1 MSPTMNKRREF
12 SLSFEN
18 IIPKNPEGT
27 RAEWRFLALI
37 CVSALLIL
45 IGFGF
50 SVAYYA
56 RREQTVQDGV
66 LARAFLM
73 QTRRNISLWIDGE
86 ISALET
92 VANDADIIDAL
103 ANFND
108 PKAVARGRRVLRN
121 FHSSHAESY
130 FISITPIKNPKAAI
144 FYSDSLKNRLIMLQ
158 QQVKKVAIDGASK
171 TLKSLPSLYNYLYTS
186 TNRSKSNQQTPLL
199 IISRYVEKDG
209 KRIGLL
215 SMGVRLDYLSI
226 RFVHPDILG
235 QSVNLTV
242 TNEKGDVIADNAIER
257 IMDADLIEV
266 FRKILPLRFLEHTEF
281 HSISLLPD
289 QEVMVENI
297 PIRAANHNTLFD
309 SPWYLVLSKKDSFL
323 LGGKGDFFE
332 TDIFHLMLVAL
343 FLLASST
350 LSIGAVFITKI
361 RAARQA
367 LENVNTELEH
377 SNYIDALTGL
387 PNRKAYVRDVE
398 KLEMEKNAPLGI
410 VSFDVDGLKI
420 INDMVG
426 HLEGDRLLI
435 DSGSIL
441 SDIISSPATLY
452 RTGGD
457 EFIALFPSCDL
468 DEVKN
473 IRHTVNR
480 KLAEFNAN
488 RDEDF
493 MRPAIHISCGY
504 AIREDADIEI
514 NELYQIADDKMYRYK
529 RANNMRLRIKLLSL
543 AEKALLTI
551 EPGIDE
557 IQKRS
562 IELIDVLVKVN
573 PDYLQHRKSLLLLSK
588 YHDIG
593 KITQQSTDNAVLLDS
608 RAENQKIAEAGFR
621 VAMVFPQTFP
631 IAHLI
636 LRQYEW
642 WNERNDDMLSEDE
655 ELPLELRVFSVIHVF
670 VKGLLAEKDPLAARD
685 SAVNA
690 LLRSSGKQLDPQ
702 LVDFFI
708 SEVIPE
714 YDQ

>member
-1 MSPTMNKRREF
+1 MNKRREF
-12 SLSFEN
+12 ALSFGRM
-18 IIPKNPEGT
+18 IPKNPEGT
-27 RAEWRFLALI
+27 RAEWRFLLLI
-37 CVSALLIL
+37 CVSALIIL
-45 IGFGF
+45 VGFGI

-56 RREQTVQDGV
+56 RKEQAIQDGV

-103 ANFND
+103 ANFSD
-108 PKAVARGRRVLRN
+108 PKAVARGRRVLKN

-130 FISITPIKNPKAAI
+130 FISITPIKNPKEAV
-144 FYSDSLKNRLIMLQ
+144 FYSNSLKNRLALLQ
-158 QQVKKVAIDGASK
+158 QQVRNIAIDGASK
-171 TLKSLPSLYNYLYTS
+171 TLKSLPSLYSYLYTS
-186 TNRSKSNQQTPLL
+186 ANRNKNDRQTPLL

-209 KRIGLL
+209 KRVGLL

-242 TNEKGDVIADNAIER
+242 TNDKGHVIADNAIER
-257 IMDADLIEV
+257 ILDADMIEI

-281 HSISLLPD
+281 HNVNILPGS
-289 QEVMVENI
+289 EVMVENI

-323 LGGKGDFFE
+323 LGGKEDFFE

-350 LSIGAVFITKI
+350 LSIGSVFITKI
-361 RAARQA
+361 RTARQA
-367 LENVNTELEH
+367 LQNVNTELEH

-387 PNRKAYVRDVE
+387 PNRKAYVRDIE
-398 KLEMEKNAPLGI
+398 KLEQEKNAPLGI

-435 DSGSIL
+435 DSASIL
-441 SDIISSPATLY
+441 AEIVSSPATLY

-457 EFIALFPSCDL
+457 EFIALYPSCDL
-468 DEVKN
+468 NEVQN
-473 IRHTVNR
+473 IRHTLNR
-480 KLAEFNAN
+480 KLGEFNVN

-504 AIREDADIEI
+504 AIRERADIEI
-514 NELYQIADDKMYRYK
+514 NELYQLADDKMYRYK
-529 RANNMRLRIKLLSL
+529 RANNMRLRIKLLDL
-543 AEKALLTI
+543 AEKALLAI

-557 IQKRS
+557 IQKIS
-562 IELIDVLVKVN
+562 IELIDVLVKVD
-573 PDYLQHRKSLLLLSK
+573 PEYLQHRKSLLLLSK

-593 KITQQSTDNAVLLDS
+593 KITQYSTGNAILLDS

-655 ELPLELRVFSVIHVF
+655 EIPLELRVFSVIHIF
-670 VKGLLAEKDPLAARD
+670 VKGLLAEKDPSIAQD
-685 SAVNA
+685 SAIDA
-690 LLRSSGKQLDPQ
+690 LLNSSGKQLDPQ
-702 LVDFFI
+702 IVDFFI

-714 YDQ
+714 YHK